1 VPGHEIGREAN
12 GTNGLHD
19 PPFQRKYRL
28 RPAFITLG
36 GVVEKWRHQ
45 RLKNVQGTIP
55 ARGEPRRWTAR
66 PKRRT
71 MVDMLRM
78 LPTRAYL
85 ALRDREEGQ
94 AMVEYALLLFL
105 IAVVSIAILTLLG
118 TKVSSLFNEIVT
130 DI

>member
-1 VPGHEIGREAN
+1 
-12 GTNGLHD
+12 
-19 PPFQRKYRL
+19 
-28 RPAFITLG
+28 
-36 GVVEKWRHQ
+36 
-45 RLKNVQGTIP
+45 
-55 ARGEPRRWTAR
+55 
-66 PKRRT
+66 
-71 MVDMLRM
+71 MLRM

-85 ALRDREEGQ
+85 ALVEARDRDEGQ

>member
-1 VPGHEIGREAN
+1 
-12 GTNGLHD
+12 
-19 PPFQRKYRL
+19 
-28 RPAFITLG
+28 
-36 GVVEKWRHQ
+36 
-45 RLKNVQGTIP
+45 
-55 ARGEPRRWTAR
+55 
-66 PKRRT
+66 

-85 ALRDREEGQ
+85 ALVEARDREEGQ

>member
-1 VPGHEIGREAN
+1 
-12 GTNGLHD
+12 
-19 PPFQRKYRL
+19 
-28 RPAFITLG
+28 
-36 GVVEKWRHQ
+36 
-45 RLKNVQGTIP
+45 
-55 ARGEPRRWTAR
+55 
-66 PKRRT
+66 

-85 ALRDREEGQ
+85 AYASLRDREEGQ

-105 IAVVSIAILTLLG
+105 IAVVSIAVLTLLG

>member
-1 VPGHEIGREAN
+1 
-12 GTNGLHD
+12 
-19 PPFQRKYRL
+19 
-28 RPAFITLG
+28 
-36 GVVEKWRHQ
+36 
-45 RLKNVQGTIP
+45 
-55 ARGEPRRWTAR
+55 
-66 PKRRT
+66 

-78 LPTRAYL
+78 LPTRVYL

-130 DI
+130 DT